1 MTRRL
6 LLSYLAITL
15 VVLAIA
21 TVIGTGP
28 VGRATLVTKRRGVAS
43 SQVLFDAAVRAKRPV
58 PSGCAQN
65 ERMRRCSACQYSRY
79 WTAPS
84 A

>member
-1 MTRRL
+1 
-6 LLSYLAITL
+6 
-15 VVLAIA
+15 
-21 TVIGTGP
+21 
-28 VGRATLVTKRRGVAS
+28 
-43 SQVLFDAAVRAKRPV
+43 VLFVQGWKDGTADIENIGKTADNALREKRPV
-58 PSGCAQN
+58 PSGCARN